1 MRMFKLV
8 MAKFGSELRSE
19 PEPDRTGPYF
29 GVRVRVL
36 TQTGPAVPVTGSANF
51 RTLLNGF

>member
-1 MRMFKLV
+1 